1 MASFKAVT
9 PRLRAGRASKRVDER
24 TAMSTQSLF
33 ERLPPEILVK
43 ILSHLDASA
52 LLSLSHTNKLFHQLA
67 SNNALWKKLY
77 ITDLGN
83 NKRQKTK
90 SEKVQLLPK
99 KTGDD
104 PVGYWKQLYF
114 KTVAHRDMKKWK
126 SLLGAVSSHTGLP
139 SQTEQALRNL
149 NVTWELTITD
159 MSGCES
165 TLELSW
171 SHFSE
176 TSVTLCWCGGNFL
189 PDYKQVSSLEL
200 HGVRRIALCRSGLK
214 KPNRKSLMAKMDM
227 QLLTKSPQ
235 VIGQDQIL
243 QLELL
248 QPGIIFGLWKGQR
261 SVAFIMFTLHFYKLV
276 ERSIQGSS
284 DCYYVEPIIQA
295 PFDDIDPE
303 YGLHGYQLHIVLHNA
318 ECKFMSESF
327 SQLFC
332 RRADISDGF
341 IQLTAISRTGF
352 SQHIQLSGN
361 LTLPWRCEALEGTV
375 ENCCIMSLT
384 LLDEFRQPFSCV
396 ASPVSVE
403 LEKAAVSYDYDGE
416 HYLIRYESSD
426 IQVKMQLVK
435 TKKKKQLVISLIV
448 YVSVCFVNKHF
459 RRDY

>member
-1 MASFKAVT
+1 MHRNSILNPLYQF
-9 PRLRAGRASKRVDER
+9 S
-24 TAMSTQSLF
+24 
-33 ERLPPEILVK
+33 RLPPEILVK

-67 SNNALWKKLY
+67 SNNNVL
-77 ITDLGN
+77 
-83 NKRQKTK
+83 
-90 SEKVQLLPK
+90 
-99 KTGDD
+99 
-104 PVGYWKQLYF
+104 
-114 KTVAHRDMKKWK
+114 
-126 SLLGAVSSHTGLP
+126 SLS
-139 SQTEQALRNL
+139 RNL

-165 TLELSW
+165 TLKLSW

-189 PDYKQVSSLEL
+189 PDYKRISSLEL

-248 QPGIIFGLWKGQR
+248 QPGIIFGLWKR

-332 RRADISDGF
+332 RR
-341 IQLTAISRTGF
+341 
-352 SQHIQLSGN
+352 GN
-361 LTLPWRCEALEGTV
+361 LFLLIISKNFLTNVYFATLSQ
-375 ENCCIMSLT
+375 NCCIMSLT

>member
-1 MASFKAVT
+1 MELDSNNFSMNGK
-9 PRLRAGRASKRVDER
+9 
-24 TAMSTQSLF
+24 TAALGNWETLLLEMHRNSILNPLYQFS
-33 ERLPPEILVK
+33 RLPPEILVK

-165 TLELSW
+165 TLKLSW

-189 PDYKQVSSLEL
+189 PDYKRISSLEL

-214 KPNRKSLMAKMDM
+214 K
-227 QLLTKSPQ
+227 
-235 VIGQDQIL
+235 
-243 QLELL
+243 
-248 QPGIIFGLWKGQR
+248 
-261 SVAFIMFTLHFYKLV
+261 SVAFIMFTLHFYKLAATQV
-276 ERSIQGSS
+276 YLLVIW
-284 DCYYVEPIIQA
+284 
-295 PFDDIDPE
+295 F
-303 YGLHGYQLHIVLHNA
+303 IVL
-318 ECKFMSESF
+318 
-327 SQLFC
+327 
-332 RRADISDGF
+332 ADISDGF

-352 SQHIQLSGN
+352 SQHIQNFLTNVYFATLSQ
-361 LTLPWRCEALEGTV
+361 
-375 ENCCIMSLT
+375 NCCIMSLT

>member
-1 MASFKAVT
+1 I
-9 PRLRAGRASKRVDER
+9 LIWHLSKQLLQDCEQGVRQKER
-24 TAMSTQSLF
+24 TNEQNSILNPLYQFS
-33 ERLPPEILVK
+33 RLPPEILVK

-165 TLELSW
+165 TLKLSW

-189 PDYKQVSSLEL
+189 PDYKRISSLEL
-200 HGVRRIALCRSGLK
+200 HGVRRIALS
-214 KPNRKSLMAKMDM
+214 
-227 QLLTKSPQ
+227 
-235 VIGQDQIL
+235 
-243 QLELL
+243 
-248 QPGIIFGLWKGQR
+248 
-261 SVAFIMFTLHFYKLV
+261 
-276 ERSIQGSS
+276 
-284 DCYYVEPIIQA
+284 

-332 RRADISDGF
+332 RR
-341 IQLTAISRTGF
+341 
-352 SQHIQLSGN
+352 GN
-361 LTLPWRCEALEGTV
+361 LFLNFLTNVYFATLSQ
-375 ENCCIMSLT
+375 NCCIMSLT